1 MKNMFIPYELAV
13 KAYEKGFEIKSY
25 GIGWYY
31 KRRSTGD
38 IHGLDTF
45 YIDTNQNIQQWESID
60 EPIEA
65 ILYQQ
70 ILDWLREK
78 HNLNIWLIENPYTQ
92 GNGSGMYEWNIKPR
106 MVKNQPLPQPKGLGS
121 GCGTEYYEALNNA
134 IKQALN
140 LI

>member
-1 MKNMFIPYELAV
+1 MNNLFIPYELAV
-13 KAYEKGFEIKSY
+13 IAYKKGFEIKGY

-31 KRRSTGD
+31 KRRDTGE

-45 YIDTNQNIQQWESID
+45 YIDTNQNIEQWDKID

-70 ILDWLREK
+70 ILDWLRDK
-78 HNLNIWLIENPYTQ
+78 HKLLIVTTHATPKNKYV
-92 GNGSGMYEWNIKPR
+92 SIIYKEWNIE
-106 MVKNQPLPQPKGLGS
+106 VYATLHYLDN
-121 GCGTEYYEALNNA
+121 YYESFNKVIEEAL
-134 IKQALN
+134 K

>member
-13 KAYEKGFEIKSY
+13 KAYEKRFEIKSY

-45 YIDTNQNIQQWESID
+45 YIDTNQNIEQWESID

-70 ILDWLREK
+70 ILDWLREN
-78 HNLNIWLIENPYTQ
+78 HNLCIYVMDATH
-92 GNGSGMYEWNIKPR
+92 NGYFYQINNHKTR
-106 MVKNQPLPQPKGLGS
+106 FNVKGSSEVLP
-121 GCGTEYYEALNNA
+121 YYEALNTA
-134 IKQALN
+134 IEEALK